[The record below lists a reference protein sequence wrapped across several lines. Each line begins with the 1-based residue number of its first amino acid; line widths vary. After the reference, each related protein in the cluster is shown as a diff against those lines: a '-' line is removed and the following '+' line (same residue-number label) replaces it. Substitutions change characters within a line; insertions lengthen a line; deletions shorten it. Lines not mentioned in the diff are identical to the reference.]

1 MKTKI
6 QPGELVV
13 GSIIDFRIS
22 ENTNIRGKILYIDE
36 ENEDL
41 NYCICIE
48 VLHQAYI
55 RNIYGVYSSKQAK
68 YNWES
73 FLPREVLNIL
83 KEGKG
88 YIWVNLKL
96 ITKVYSH
103 FDYLIE
109 NMDKELSKQEENE
122 RYTNRR
128 YNKV

>member
-109 NMDKELSKQEENE
+109 NMDKELSK
-122 RYTNRR
+122 
-128 YNKV
+128 